1 MAAFKKPAGQEPSWR
16 ILRHTAMV
24 LLVISLVVVTTRHT
38 QVLKTI
44 TRWPPFAQ
52 PPPRELQ
59 FSPSATLKISVFSDL
74 HFGEAESTDWGPEQ
88 DSRTLRVMASMLD
101 TEVPDLVV
109 LNGDLITGDDTQL
122 ENATD
127 YLDMLVAPMVQRSV
141 PWASAYG
148 NHDNHFNINTETIL
162 EKERGYYSLSL
173 TEKMVTGKGEEVGVS
188 NYYVPVYQIG
198 KNGPVAMLWF
208 FDSRGGMTFQKNGKN
223 GKDGKKVQL
232 PGVVDP
238 TVTKWFVRT
247 SRNLRRQHRG
257 ESIPSLVFVHIP
269 LNAMRQFQEAG
280 VDEHRQPGI
289 NDDVP
294 LASQTGDEEFLN
306 ALSEEGVAAV
316 FSGHDHGN
324 DWCMSTKT
332 ANKQPLFA
340 CFGRHT
346 GYGGYGRWMRGS
358 RQILLTSD
366 GEIETWI
373 RLEDGDVSG
382 RVSLN
387 STYGQDIYPKA
398 RKAFTSL
405 GAGEAR

>member
-1 MAAFKKPAGQEPSWR
+1 MAGCKNTTGQKPSLR
-16 ILRHTAMV
+16 ILRHTAVVM
-24 LLVISLVVVTTRHT
+24 LIISLVVVTTRHS
-38 QVLKTI
+38 QVLEGLTK
-44 TRWPPFAQ
+44 WPFTHESS
-52 PPPRELQ
+52 RKLQ
-59 FSPSATLKISVFSDL
+59 FSRSATLKISIFSDL

-88 DSRTLRVMASMLD
+88 DSRTLGVMASILD

-122 ENATD
+122 ENATE
-127 YLDMLVAPMVQRSV
+127 YLDMIVAPMVQRQV

-148 NHDNHFNINTETIL
+148 NHDNEFNINTEGIL
-162 EKERGYYSLSL
+162 EKERGYYTLSF

-198 KNGPVAMLWF
+198 KNAPVAILWF
-208 FDSRGGMTFQKNGKN
+208 FDSRGGKAFQRRGR
-223 GKDGKKVQL
+223 GGEKVQL

-238 TVTKWFVRT
+238 TVTEWFVRA
-247 SRNLRRQHRG
+247 SRNLRRQHRR
-257 ESIPSLVFVHIP
+257 ELIPSLAFVHIP
-269 LNAMRQFQEAG
+269 ISVMRGFQEAG
-280 VDEHRQPGI
+280 VDEYRQPGI

-294 LASQTGDEEFLN
+294 LASQAGDKEFLN

-324 DWCMSTKT
+324 DWCMSTKET
-332 ANKQPLFA
+332 QKRLLFA

-346 GYGGYGRWMRGS
+346 GYGGYGHWMRGS

-366 GEIETWI
+366 GEIETWV

-382 RVSLN
+382 HVSLN
-387 STYGQDIYPKA
+387 STYGQDVYPKA

-405 GAGEAR
+405 GANGAR